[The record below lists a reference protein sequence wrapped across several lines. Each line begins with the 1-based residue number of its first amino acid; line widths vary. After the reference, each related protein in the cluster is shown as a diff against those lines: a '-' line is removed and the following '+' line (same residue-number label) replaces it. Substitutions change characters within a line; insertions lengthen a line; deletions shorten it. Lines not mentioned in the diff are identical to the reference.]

1 MQGVVAADLS
11 VFVSSI
17 ADVVFARYLDVMDAH
32 VNNALKESELRV
44 HTSFLLLQ
52 CVSPF
57 ALVGAALN

>member
-1 MQGVVAADLS
+1 

-32 VNNALKESELRV
+32 VNDALKESELRV